1 MGVMPATKKIRGFL
15 VFLAA
20 ASISGPSFAQSPT
33 EIRITADE
41 FSFTP
46 AQIQVRQGQYKITVT
61 NEGGFPHGLAIVGLE
76 GKITYIEPGETKSL
90 TIRFDR
96 EARYIF
102 YCPQAGHREKGM
114 EGKITAGT
122 RKSH

>member
-1 MGVMPATKKIRGFL
+1 MPDKNRISGLL

-46 AQIQVRQGQYKITVT
+46 AQIQAHQGQSKITIT
-61 NEGGFPHGLAIVGLE
+61 NEGGFPHGFAIVGLTE
-76 GKITYIEPGETKSL
+76 KIKYIEPNDTKSL
-90 TIRFDR
+90 TVKFE
-96 EARYIF
+96 EAGSYTF
-102 YCPQAGHREKGM
+102 YCPQPGHRRKGM
-114 EGKITAGT
+114 EGMLKVG
-122 RKSH
+122 KK